1 MSDFERELG
10 AALRREEQELDSR
23 LAARIAAARNGAL
36 SAVRPAWYQNLLVP
50 ALGAAAL
57 AGVLALPVLP
67 AFENVVTGVDD
78 QTAEN
83 VEFDQDLDFYL
94 WLAEQDEGSH
104 G

>member
-10 AALRREEQELDSR
+10 VALRREEQELDSR
-23 LAARIAAARNGAL
+23 LASRIVAARNSAL
-36 SAVRPAWYQNLLVP
+36 TAARPAWYHNLLAP

-57 AGVLALPVLP
+57 AGVLAVTVLP
-67 AFENVVTGVDD
+67 AFQNMVTGVDD

-94 WLAEQDEGSH
+94 WLADQDEGSH